1 MPSEPTLSADV
12 LLEQLRGRF
21 EHLCQEVAAAVNQAP
36 AGQVVNASEEKVRD
50 LLADFRQA
58 TYQAAIQPAPTPR
71 KRLFPPPLHPQ
82 TGTPLQNKGP
92 DEHTIL
98 TVNGRISLS
107 PAAMPRPASAVVT
120 PSIPGWTALKTV

>member
-58 TYQAAIQPAPTPR
+58 TYQAAIRCRTDAAQAAFSPS
-71 KRLFPPPLHPQ
+71 PPPK

-107 PAAMPRPASAVVT
+107 RRRYAAAGVGSCYPLDSWLDRV
-120 PSIPGWTALKTV
+120 KTV